1 MFPTTGFAVSFRSLS
16 GWEDSGNPFR
26 NGTIPCRPLAL
37 VASGW
42 YSTKKTHNEHHTD
55 HGFPGIPRGQRSF
68 QGAGGRRKRGK
79 RPAASGQRRE

>member
-26 NGTIPCRPLAL
+26 NGTISCRPLAF

-42 YSTKKTHNEHHTD
+42 HSTRKTRNEHHTH

-68 QGAGGRRKRGK
+68 QEAGGRRKRG
-79 RPAASGQRRE
+79 RGQAASGQRRE